1 MYELIIIGAG
11 PAGITASVYAARK
24 KMNFLVV
31 TKDVGGQMVLSA
43 DIENYIGYQFITGM
57 ELTRKFREH
66 MEQFKVELK
75 EQEIVNLVEKEDG
88 SMGVLTDKG
97 EYKTKTVV
105 VASGRTPLKL
115 GAEGE
120 EEFSNRGV
128 SYCATCDA
136 PLFADMTVAVIGGG
150 NSGLDAV
157 LQLMKIAKKIY
168 LIDIAAK
175 LRADPVMVEKARSSD
190 KVVIYNNTTVKQIYG
205 GNFVQG
211 IKIDRK
217 GVIEDLAVEGV
228 FVEIG
233 SIPASDFVKDVMKN
247 EFGEILVNCRCETNI
262 PGIFAAGDVTDVQ
275 GKQIIVAGGE
285 GAKAALSAFEYLS
298 KNR

>member
-1 MYELIIIGAG
+1 MYDLIVIGAG

-88 SMGVLTDKG
+88 DIRVLTDKG

-136 PLFADMTVAVIGGG
+136 PLFADMNVAVIGGG

>member
-66 MEQFKVELK
+66 LEQFKVELK

-88 SMGVLTDKG
+88 SMGVLTDNG

-136 PLFADMTVAVIGGG
+136 PLFTDMTVAVIGGG

-247 EFGEILVNCRCETNI
+247 EFGEIIVNCRCETNI

-298 KNR
+298 RNR

>member
-136 PLFADMTVAVIGGG
+136 PLFADMNVAVIGGG

>member
-136 PLFADMTVAVIGGG
+136 PLFTDMTVAVIGGG

>member
-136 PLFADMTVAVIGGG
+136 PLFADMNVAVIGGG

-298 KNR
+298 RNR